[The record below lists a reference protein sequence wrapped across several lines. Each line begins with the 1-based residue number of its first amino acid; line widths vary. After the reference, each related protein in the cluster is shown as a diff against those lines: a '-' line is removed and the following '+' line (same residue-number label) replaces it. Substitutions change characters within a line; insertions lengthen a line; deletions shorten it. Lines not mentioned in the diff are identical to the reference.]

1 MMCFLFFYFG
11 IIIMKFGF
19 KVLILVIC
27 DRKYSILI
35 WWLVSVLVKKM
46 EIRNIVWMIFRIF
59 FYELLMYVNNWIVGK
74 FVIVIINVMIRKIVS
89 FFV

>member
-27 DRKYSILI
+27 DRNYSILI